1 MGIQIKR
8 VGHVGIL
15 VSDFERSF
23 EFYTEVLGCKVTS
36 RRRRPDGAETAFLR
50 FDETHHDFVIATA
63 REGVDVSENVPG
75 HARLVC
81 SRWPLKWENRDEFMK
96 ALAHIHTHGAEIVS
110 GPLTHGIESGG
121 NLEGSGSR
129 SFYFLDPDG
138 NRLEIFCDG
147 MKVPNGEQFP
157 QGGIRRR
164 HQGLH
169 GQEGRRGTGSGCRL
183 NNVNR
188 KMVEQNDGGECSPPS
203 WFVRTRL
210 TG

>member
-23 EFYTEVLGCKVTS
+23 RFYTQVLGCKVTS
-36 RRRRPDGAETAFLR
+36 RRARPDGSETAFLR

-63 REGVDVSENVPG
+63 PPDVDVSEAVPG
-75 HARLVC
+75 RARLVQQVAFEV
-81 SRWPLKWENRDEFMK
+81 ENRDEFMK
-96 ALAHIHTHGAEIVS
+96 ALAHLHTNGVEIVS
-110 GPLTHGIESGG
+110 GPLTHGIEAGG
-121 NLEGSGSR
+121 NIEGSGSR

-157 QGGIRRR
+157 RAEYADAIRDFMDKKNNPAPVAAALPQR
-164 HQGLH
+164 GFAPPGASSIH
-169 GQEGRRGTGSGCRL
+169 GRGAGR
-183 NNVNR
+183 N
-188 KMVEQNDGGECSPPS
+188 
-203 WFVRTRL
+203 
-210 TG
+210 